1 MLYKNTEKAIQKD
14 FDMVKLIKN
23 QKNLMTLAKCQNF
36 LDASRL
42 EKLNHTKPH
51 IIDLDTEYDEN

>member
-42 EKLNHTKPH
+42 EKLNHT
-51 IIDLDTEYDEN
+51 IN